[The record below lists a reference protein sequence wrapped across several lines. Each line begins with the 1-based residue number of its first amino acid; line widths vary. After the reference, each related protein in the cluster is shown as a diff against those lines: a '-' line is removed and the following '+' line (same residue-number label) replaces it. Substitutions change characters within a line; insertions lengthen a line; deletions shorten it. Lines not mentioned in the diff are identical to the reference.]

1 MGPSNGT
8 ETQLRLKSTMNKFHE
23 VKVAS
28 VRQETRD
35 AVAVTFAVPAALAD
49 QFRYVQGQH
58 LTLRTEVNGE
68 DIRRSYS
75 ICSAVQDERL
85 RIAIKRVPGGLFSN
99 WANDFL
105 KPGQGLEL
113 MPPSGHFHVPLS
125 PEHRK
130 HYVAFAAGSGITPV
144 FSLVKTTLI
153 AEPRSQVTL
162 VYGNRSSA
170 SVMFREELADLK
182 DIYRERLNL
191 VFILSRE
198 QQDIDLFNGR
208 IDRAKCDALL
218 EKWIDPTGI
227 DVAFL
232 CGPLGMMEDVSASLQ
247 AHGLNKAQI
256 KMELF
261 ATSLSQTPRLTPVHH
276 VVGHNEC
283 QVTVIQDGRTRQF
296 TMEKNKG
303 NVLEAG
309 LAQGIEL
316 PYSCK
321 GGVCSTCRC
330 KVIEG
335 EVDMDANFALEDYE
349 IARGF
354 RLLCQSYP
362 VTDRLLIDFDQE
374 T

>member
-1 MGPSNGT
+1 MS
-8 ETQLRLKSTMNKFHE
+8 KFYE
-23 VKVAS
+23 AKVAS

-35 AVAVTFAVPAALAD
+35 AIVVTFAVPAALAE

-75 ICSAVQDERL
+75 ICSAVQDDRL

-99 WANDFL
+99 WANDYL
-105 KPGQGLEL
+105 KPGRSLEL
-113 MPPSGHFHVPLS
+113 MPPSGHFNVPLS
-125 PEHRK
+125 PGHRK

-144 FSLVKTTLI
+144 FSIVKTTLI

-162 VYGNRSSA
+162 VYGNRSS
-170 SVMFREELADLK
+170 SSMIFKEELADLK
-182 DIYRERLNL
+182 DVYRERLNL

-198 QQDIDLFNGR
+198 QQDIDLFSGR

-218 EKWIDPTGI
+218 EKWIDPASI

-232 CGPLGMMEDVSASLQ
+232 CGPLGMMDAVSASLQ
-247 AHGLNKAQI
+247 AHGLDKTQI

-276 VVGHNEC
+276 VHFIPGHDEC

-362 VTDRLLIDFDQE
+362 VTDRLVIDFDQE

>member
-1 MGPSNGT
+1 MS
-8 ETQLRLKSTMNKFHE
+8 KFQE
-23 VKVAS
+23 VTVAS

-35 AVAVTFAVPAALAD
+35 ALVVTFDVPAALAE
-49 QFRYVQGQH
+49 QFHYIQGQH
-58 LTLRTEVNGE
+58 LTLRTQINGE

-75 ICSAVQDERL
+75 ICSAVQDKRL
-85 RIAIKRVPGGLFSN
+85 RIAIKRVPGGVFSN
-99 WANDFL
+99 WANDTL
-105 KPGQGLEL
+105 KPGHSVEL
-113 MPPSGHFHVPLS
+113 MPPSGHFNVPLA
-125 PEHRK
+125 PEQRK

-144 FSLVKTTLI
+144 FSIVKTTLMT
-153 AEPRSQVTL
+153 EPHSQVTL
-162 VYGNRSSA
+162 VYGNRSS
-170 SVMFREELADLK
+170 SNVIFKEELADLK

-191 VFILSRE
+191 VFIMSRE

-208 IDRAKCDALL
+208 INRAKCDALL
-218 EKWIDPTGI
+218 EKWIDPTSI
-227 DVAFL
+227 DTAFI

-247 AHGLNKAQI
+247 AHRLDKAHI

-261 ATSLSQTPRLTPVHH
+261 ATSLQQVPRPAPVHH
-276 VVGHNEC
+276 VLGHNEC

-296 TMEKNKG
+296 TMEKNTTS
-303 NVLEAG
+303 VLDAG

-321 GGVCSTCRC
+321 GGVCSTCRS
-330 KVIEG
+330 KVVKG

-362 VTDRLLIDFDQE
+362 VTDHLVIDFDQE

>member
-1 MGPSNGT
+1 LQISSPRENRNMS
-8 ETQLRLKSTMNKFHE
+8 KFHQ

-28 VRQETRD
+28 VRRETRD
-35 AVAVTFAVPAALAD
+35 AIVVTFDIPELLAD
-49 QFRYVQGQH
+49 QFHYTQGQH
-58 LTLRTEVNGE
+58 ITLRTEINGE

-75 ICSAVQDERL
+75 ICSAVQDNRI
-85 RIAIKRVPGGLFSN
+85 RIAIKRVAGGLFSN
-99 WANDFL
+99 WANDCL
-105 KPGQGLEL
+105 SPGRSVEL
-113 MPPSGHFHVPLS
+113 LPPAGHFNVALS
-125 PEHRK
+125 PENRN
-130 HYVAFAAGSGITPV
+130 HYVAFAAGSGVTPV
-144 FSLVKTTLI
+144 FSIIKTTLMT
-153 AEPRSQVTL
+153 EPHSQVTL

-170 SVMFREELADLK
+170 SMIFKEELADLK
-182 DIYRERLNL
+182 DVYRERLNL
-191 VFILSRE
+191 VFVMSRE

-218 EKWIDPTGI
+218 EKWIDPTDI
-227 DVAFL
+227 DFAFI

-247 AHGLNKAQI
+247 AHGLSKGQI

-261 ATSLSQTPRLTPVHH
+261 ATSLLQAPRLTPVHH
-276 VVGHNEC
+276 VLGHNEC
-283 QVTVIQDGRTRQF
+283 QVTVVQDGRTRQF
-296 TMEKNKG
+296 TMEKNKESI
-303 NVLEAG
+303 LEAG

-321 GGVCSTCRC
+321 GGICSTCRC

-362 VTDRLLIDFDQE
+362 VTDRLVIDFDQE